1 MFFPFLFTFLYQP
14 AILETLFFASSR
26 TAKTMGD
33 QLLPSTVPAAQS
45 TGPERRRQT
54 NRDAARAT
62 RARKAE
68 DISQMKATIEVL
80 RDEIRKMRTEISDL
94 TLLIIKTP
102 NLHFAG
108 SGSIDPALLAPAGFP
123 NTYNMGDLSDLCPPW
138 PRTMNSALFGDGAE
152 CSVRWPEE
160 IISDRAS
167 SADSNAVA
175 SLKQS
180 VDTPSLLPDSSVERL
195 A

>member
-1 MFFPFLFTFLYQP
+1 
-14 AILETLFFASSR
+14 
-26 TAKTMGD
+26 MGD

-68 DISQMKATIEVL
+68 DIMQMKATIEVL
-80 RDEIRKMRTEISDL
+80 CGDIRKMRVEISDL
-94 TLLIIKTP
+94 TLLVTKAH

-108 SGSIDPALLAPAGFP
+108 SDSIDPALLASAGFP
-123 NTYNMGDLSDLCPPW
+123 SAYNMGDLSDLCPPW
-138 PRTMNSALFGDGAE
+138 PRTMNPVLFGDGTE
-152 CSVRWPEE
+152 CILRWPED
-160 IISDRAS
+160 IISDRAN
-167 SADSNAVA
+167 SADSDAVA
-175 SLKQS
+175 SMKQPL
-180 VDTPSLLPDSSVERL
+180 DTPSLLPDSSVERL

>member
-1 MFFPFLFTFLYQP
+1 
-14 AILETLFFASSR
+14 
-26 TAKTMGD
+26 MGD

-45 TGPERRRQT
+45 TDPETRRQT

-68 DISQMKATIEVL
+68 DISQMRATIEGL
-80 RDEIRKMRTEISDL
+80 RDEIRKMRAEISDL

-108 SGSIDPALLAPAGFP
+108 SESIDPALLASAGFP
-123 NTYNMGDLSDLCPPW
+123 NTYDMGGLSDLCSPW
-138 PRTMNSALFGDGAE
+138 PRTMNPVLFGDGAE
-152 CSVRWPEE
+152 CSVRWPED
-160 IISDRAS
+160 IISDRAN
-167 SADSNAVA
+167 SADSDTAA
-175 SLKQS
+175 SMKQS
-180 VDTPSLLPDSSVERL
+180 LDMPSLPPDNSVERR